1 MNSNYKHDFNQLA
14 LKIKQIGK
22 ELGFD
27 QIGITDTN
35 ITQEVVH
42 LKTWV
47 KSGYHGNMGYF
58 EKHSEVYESLQ
69 KLLPST
75 TRVICCR
82 INYPSSQSPDH
93 PIASFAQIQDY
104 SSHIRR
110 LLKTYVVKILEKT
123 KLPQETRVF
132 AGNAPILEK
141 ALAAKA
147 GLGWYGK
154 NSILINQDSGS
165 YFFLGEIFT
174 NMPLPVD
181 KPIDDRCGNC
191 FKCRDSCPTKAI
203 IAPYKID
210 ARRCI
215 AYLTIE
221 HKGSIP
227 LELRPLIGTKVFGC
241 DICQRACPWN
251 NAIKTAS
258 NSSFVLSEHLLSGNL
273 VEWFLWSEQEF
284 LDKTKD
290 TPINRIGY
298 ERWLRNLAVALG
310 NSEPN
315 KKISETLQSRL
326 NNPSALVREHVEWA
340 INKYKSYI
348 IR

>member
-1 MNSNYKHDFNQLA
+1 MNSNYKYDFKQLA
-14 LKIKQIGK
+14 LEIKQLGK

-27 QIGITDTN
+27 QIGITNTD

-47 KSGYHGNMGYF
+47 KSGRHGNMSYF
-58 EKHSEVYESLQ
+58 EKHSEIYECPQ
-69 KLLPST
+69 KLLPTT

-82 INYPSSQSPDH
+82 INYPLSQSSSH

-104 SSHIRR
+104 SSHIRQ
-110 LLKTYVVKILEKT
+110 LLKIYVAKILEKIR
-123 KLPQETRVF
+123 LPQETRVF
-132 AGNAPILEK
+132 SGNAPILEK

-174 NMPLPVD
+174 NMPLPLD
-181 KPIDDRCGNC
+181 KPVEDRCGSC
-191 FKCRDSCPTKAI
+191 FKCGDSCPTKAI
-203 IAPYKID
+203 ITPHKLD
-210 ARRCI
+210 ARCCV

-227 LELRPLIGTKVFGC
+227 IELRPLIGTKVFGC
-241 DICQRACPWN
+241 DICQQACPWN
-251 NAIKTAS
+251 NCRKNQTPP
-258 NSSFVLSEHLLSGNL
+258 NTTFVLSNHLGSDNL
-273 VEWFLWSEQEF
+273 VDWFLWSEQEF
-284 LDKTKD
+284 LDKTKN
-290 TPINRIGY
+290 TPIKRIGY

-315 KKISETLQSRL
+315 KEISEALQSRL
-326 NNPSALVREHVEWA
+326 NHPSALVREHVEWA
-340 INKYKSYI
+340 LASTQ
-348 IR
+348 